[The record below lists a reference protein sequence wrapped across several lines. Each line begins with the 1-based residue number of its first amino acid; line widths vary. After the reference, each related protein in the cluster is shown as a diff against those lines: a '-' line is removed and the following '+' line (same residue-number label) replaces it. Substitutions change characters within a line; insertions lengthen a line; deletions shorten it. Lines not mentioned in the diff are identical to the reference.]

1 MSRGG
6 VTQSTRDAMARA
18 TGANAS
24 VVAIEPVAPKAPAK
38 STRRRRNTRLNLSG
52 LGGGVWFL
60 KPKFRFAAFGFAGGF
75 ACAMW
80 FTEHVVKS
88 RIADATRAYEAKRE
102 AARRIKRER
111 ADAAK
116 RSGPIIEILDDDYED
131 GDPTKISDVGTSA
144 EEYKMVLVARTD
156 VPMSGGKLGA
166 QCAHA
171 AVGVVSQLFADSHSM
186 LLGRWEADGSKK
198 VTLGVGSKSK
208 LEGIMAEAK
217 RNRLPHYLVVDA
229 GRTEVDPGTNTVLAI
244 GPGPASAIDAVT
256 GSLRLY

>member
-24 VVAIEPVAPKAPAK
+24 VVATEPVAPKAPAK
-38 STRRRRNTRLNLSG
+38 STRRRRNLSG

-75 ACAMW
+75 LSAMW

-111 ADAAK
+111 AEAAK

-171 AVGVVSQLFADSHSM
+171 AVGVVSQLFADSHAM
-186 LLGRWEADGSKK
+186 LVCRWEDDVSKNF
-198 VTLGVGSKSK
+198 TLGVGSKSNF
-208 LEGIMAEAK
+208 EGILAEA
-217 RNRLPHYLVVDA
+217 
-229 GRTEVDPGTNTVLAI
+229 
-244 GPGPASAIDAVT
+244 
-256 GSLRLY
+256 